1 MPINF
6 ELCRDK
12 NLAFPGKQC
21 EILERLLQF
30 KDLPA
35 KSDQSNGAIYAAA
48 RKGIDPRP
56 EQAYKARETFIP
68 SISERDQ
75 LFVLNSFLKPGS
87 DFKPTNFMEVLLNGQ
102 YYRLEFSYN
111 ETPPDYSQGA
121 SKVRGTGYLPVS
133 ATRISMPSQL
143 VEAAF
148 DNADAAPAPINGV
161 PGNGASQPLQ
171 GELDPETYANS
182 PVDGNGNI
190 IGGDIADQYAHSP
203 M

>member
-12 NLAFPGKQC
+12 NLTFPGKQC
-21 EILERLLQF
+21 EVLERLLQF
-30 KDLPA
+30 KDVPA
-35 KSDQSNGAIYAAA
+35 ASDQSGGAIYAAA

-56 EQAYKARETFIP
+56 AQAYKARQTFVP
-68 SISERDQ
+68 SVSEQDQ
-75 LFVLNSFLKPGS
+75 LFVLTSTFDPGRENKPRL
-87 DFKPTNFMEVLLNGQ
+87 FMEVLVNGR
-102 YYRLEFSYN
+102 YYRLEFRHN
-111 ETPPDYSQGA
+111 ETPADRTKNA
-121 SKVRGTGYLPVS
+121 NVIRGTGYLPVG

-182 PVDGNGNI
+182 PVGENGNI
-190 IGGDIADQYAHSP
+190 IDGDIADPYAHSP